1 MLTHHLKDH
10 ETISVPKHPFALNQN
25 FFSKTKNILS
35 MQLLVPF
42 TLPNPNAPKNP

>member
-10 ETISVPKHPFALNQN
+10 ETISGPKHPFALNQN

-42 TLPNPNAPKNP
+42 TLPNPNAPKNS